1 MSAPLP
7 LATHDFQAG
16 ELNAA
21 LDFLRRI
28 RDEMSTVRKVRVWTD
43 RVQVFDVNADYFEL
57 RGLGYPDAD
66 VLPILDA
73 VNTVYKPESIHDPFD
88 GQYKEFKTGR
98 RYPWAQ
104 DRVM

>member
-1 MSAPLP
+1 MSSPSP
-7 LATHDFQAG
+7 LATHDYQPG
-16 ELNAA
+16 EMTAA

-43 RVQVFDVNADYFEL
+43 RLQVFDVNGDCFEL
-57 RGLGYPDAD
+57 RGLGYVDAD
-66 VLPILDA
+66 VLPLLDA
-73 VNTVYKPESIHDPFD
+73 VNTVYKPESIHEAFD
-88 GQYKEFKTGR
+88 GEYKEFKTGR